1 MKDYVFTAMWGILVW
16 LFATLFFR
24 IFGEYV
30 LFDPG
35 THEFVVSI
43 LLLLI
48 GTSVLLYGITFVYLL
63 IDKTNNAALRF
74 GIMGTIIGLV
84 LDTFSLSNHHFVFPA
99 LDPSQVIAFSTWM
112 SFAYALYLFI
122 PFMFNLKI
130 SQRR

>member
-35 THEFVVSI
+35 TLVFVVSF

-48 GTSVLLYGITFVYLL
+48 GTSVLLCGITFVYLL
-63 IDKTNNAALRF
+63 IDKANNAALRF
-74 GIMGTIIGLV
+74 GILGTIMGLV
-84 LDTFSLSNHHFVFPA
+84 FDTFSLSNHHFDFLE
-99 LDPSQVIAFSTWM
+99 LDPSPC
-112 SFAYALYLFI
+112 FA
-122 PFMFNLKI
+122 
-130 SQRR
+130 